1 MFNPLLILL
10 HEEKVKKSYDH
21 IKKNGVSNFKKRN
34 EILSF

>member
-21 IKKNGVSNFKKRN
+21 IKKNVVLILKKGMK
-34 EILSF
+34 F